1 MLLVRR
7 SPWTPLAAAVT
18 VAAALLALLAAWLGD
33 RALRH
38 PVPLPALGAPA
49 AFPAPLTPARVCMT
63 RHGMCPIGPVPA
75 GAPCGCPHPL
85 SGSVPGHAERLDGPS
100 FRTGARD
107 WESQGTE
114 EAGDPLADLDPL
126 VGP

>member
-1 MLLVRR
+1 MLLVRH

-18 VAAALLALLAAWLGD
+18 VAAALLAAWLGD
-33 RALRH
+33 RALLH
-38 PVPLPALGAPA
+38 PIPLPALAAPA
-49 AFPAPLTPARVCMT
+49 AFLAPLTPARVCMT

-107 WESQGTE
+107 WESQETE
-114 EAGDPLADLDPL
+114 EAEDPLADLDLL

>member
-1 MLLVRR
+1 MLLVRH

-18 VAAALLALLAAWLGD
+18 VAAVLLAAWLGD
-33 RALRH
+33 RALLH
-38 PVPLPALGAPA
+38 PVPLPALAAAA
-49 AFPAPLTPARVCMT
+49 AFLAPFTPARVCMT

-85 SGSVPGHAERLDGPS
+85 GGSVPGHAERLDGPS

-107 WESQGTE
+107 WESQETE
-114 EAGDPLADLDPL
+114 EAEDPLADLDLL